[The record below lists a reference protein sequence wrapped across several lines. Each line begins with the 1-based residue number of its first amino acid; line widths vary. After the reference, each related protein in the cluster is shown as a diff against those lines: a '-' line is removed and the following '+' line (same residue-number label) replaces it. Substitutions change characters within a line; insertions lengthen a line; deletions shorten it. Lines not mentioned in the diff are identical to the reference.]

1 MAATCRS
8 PFGQRVSDFFAR
20 AGLAIGLGARD
31 ARLLCGAGGGSD
43 RPWSGRVY
51 RLAGAGHV
59 WIVPRPGDFEP
70 AEDSRAVATA
80 TLRRGRNRREVAI
93 RELAPDEAVP
103 VIRRHIERVP
113 AASEHWDVHPADSE
127 ESILAEAAR
136 YPVFFVE

>member
-8 PFGQRVSDFFAR
+8 PFGERVSDFFAR
-20 AGLAIGLGARD
+20 AALAIGLGERD
-31 ARLLCGAGGGSD
+31 ARLLTVAAGE
-43 RPWSGRVY
+43 SGRPITARVTL
-51 RLAGAGHV
+51 LAGDGHE

-103 VIRRHIERVP
+103 VIRRHIERLP
-113 AASEHWDVHPADSE
+113 AASEHWDVHPDDSD
-127 ESILAEAAR
+127 ESILTEAAH
-136 YPVFFVE
+136 YPVFLVE

>member
-1 MAATCRS
+1 MVATCRS

-31 ARLLCGAGGGSD
+31 ARLLTVAAGGSD
-43 RPWSGRVY
+43 RPFTARVTL
-51 RLAGAGHV
+51 LAGDGHE

-70 AEDSRAVATA
+70 AGDSRPLATA
-80 TLRRGRNRREVAI
+80 TLRRGRKRREVTI